1 MRSELGIEASQIVL
15 GAVGRL
21 EPQKRFDLLIDAFA
35 RLQRRRPQ
43 LRLLIAGEGSQGD
56 SPATPDSSSADC
68 SPSAA
73 CWDTVRRCNA
83 PISRST

>member
-1 MRSELGIEASQIVL
+1 ML

-21 EPQKRFDLLIDAFA
+21 EPQKRFDLFIDAFA

-56 SPATPDSSSADC
+56 SLRRRSSSADC
-68 SPSAA
+68 SLLA

-83 PISRST
+83 PINR